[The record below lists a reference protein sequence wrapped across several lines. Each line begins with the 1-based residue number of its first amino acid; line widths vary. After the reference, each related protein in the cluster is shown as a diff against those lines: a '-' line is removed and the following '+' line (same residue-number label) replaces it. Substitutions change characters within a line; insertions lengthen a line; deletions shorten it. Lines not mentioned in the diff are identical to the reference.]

1 MMMRT
6 RAAAVLLIAAASPA
20 AAYDTGNEFYTQCSN
35 LSYQPYCLGFV
46 IGVASGFNTGLQLDP
61 SNPVEAQVRK
71 DELGI
76 CAPDNAMA
84 GQFLDLVMQ
93 FLRDH
98 PERRHWSATILI
110 IGTLRTYWPCIEAMN
125 KLLGCAALAQPSWR
139 RGTFWPGTFWPPVS
153 RIARRHKGMTVAVAE
168 RVG

>member
-35 LSYQPYCLGFV
+35 LSYQPYCLDFV

-84 GQFLDLVMQ
+84 GQ
-93 FLRDH
+93 
-98 PERRHWSATILI
+98 
-110 IGTLRTYWPCIEAMN
+110 
-125 KLLGCAALAQPSWR
+125 
-139 RGTFWPGTFWPPVS
+139 VS
-153 RIARRHKGMTVAVAE
+153 
-168 RVG
+168 